1 MPVYNKT
8 CFCPS
13 DCESTQY
20 VFETS
25 TAWRTPRDTSML
37 IKSYSKKN
45 KLMDKVK
52 KDIKE
57 LDALCISHE
66 EKETRLEELIQ
77 LNKSIAYTSTMI
89 QFFWKEDTMVS
100 YVRDQHYTIVDMLG
114 IIITYQYNPS
124 SHDLINILWTSR
136 VTCMIFLTKLAFLS
150 FF

>member
-1 MPVYNKT
+1 MLVFDKY

-25 TAWRTPRDTSML
+25 TAWRTPNDTSML

-66 EKETRLEELIQ
+66 EKEMRIEELKQ

-114 IIITYQYNPS
+114 IIT
-124 SHDLINILWTSR
+124 L
-136 VTCMIFLTKLAFLS
+136 
-150 FF
+150 

>member
-1 MPVYNKT
+1 MSFKKFNSYKINFIFSDFLLPFLPVYDKT

-45 KLMDKVK
+45 KLLSNIK
-52 KDIKE
+52 KEITK
-57 LDALCISHE
+57 LDALCITPE
-66 EKETRLEELIQ
+66 EKEMRIQELKQ
-77 LNKSIAYTSTMI
+77 LNKSIAYASTRI

-114 IIITYQYNPS
+114 KITLIIP
-124 SHDLINILWTSR
+124 
-136 VTCMIFLTKLAFLS
+136 KP
-150 FF
+150 

>member
-1 MPVYNKT
+1 MVFEQMLRLMNFIISNFLSPFLAVYDST

-45 KLMDKVK
+45 MLMDNVK
-52 KDIKE
+52 KEIKN
-57 LDALCISHE
+57 LDAMCITPE
-66 EKETRLEELIQ
+66 EKETRIEELKQ
-77 LNKSIAYTSTMI
+77 LNKSIAYASTRI

-114 IIITYQYNPS
+114 IITLKNS
-124 SHDLINILWTSR
+124 
-136 VTCMIFLTKLAFLS
+136 
-150 FF
+150 

>member
-1 MPVYNKT
+1 MVRKHFSQKIKFILKKFQISNFLNLFSVFDKY

-25 TAWRTPRDTSML
+25 TAWRTSRDTSML

-45 KLMDKVK
+45 KLLDNVK
-52 KDIKE
+52 KEIKK
-57 LDALCISHE
+57 LDEMCISPK
-66 EKETRLEELIQ
+66 EKEKRLEELKQ

-114 IIITYQYNPS
+114 II
-124 SHDLINILWTSR
+124 TS
-136 VTCMIFLTKLAFLS
+136 
-150 FF
+150 

>member
-1 MPVYNKT
+1 MSFKKFNLYKINFIISDFLSPFLPVYDKT

-45 KLMDKVK
+45 KLLDNVK
-52 KDIKE
+52 KEIKE
-57 LDALCISHE
+57 LDGMCISPE
-66 EKETRLEELIQ
+66 EKEMRLEELKQ

-100 YVRDQHYTIVDMLG
+100 YVRDQHYTIVEMLG
-114 IIITYQYNPS
+114 IYT
-124 SHDLINILWTSR
+124 
-136 VTCMIFLTKLAFLS
+136 
-150 FF
+150 

>member
-1 MPVYNKT
+1 MIVFDKY
-8 CFCPS
+8 CFCPI

-52 KDIKE
+52 KDIEE
-57 LDALCISHE
+57 LDKLCISHE
-66 EKETRLEELIQ
+66 EKEMRIQELKQ

-114 IIITYQYNPS
+114 IIITYQ
-124 SHDLINILWTSR
+124 
-136 VTCMIFLTKLAFLS
+136 LTLNV
-150 FF
+150 

>member
-1 MPVYNKT
+1 MPVYDKT

-57 LDALCISHE
+57 LDALCIRYVTSPAACI
-66 EKETRLEELIQ
+66 TR
-77 LNKSIAYTSTMI
+77 A
-89 QFFWKEDTMVS
+89 
-100 YVRDQHYTIVDMLG
+100 VDM
-114 IIITYQYNPS
+114 
-124 SHDLINILWTSR
+124 HDHHISGAPHSAINHGVCS
-136 VTCMIFLTKLAFLS
+136 
-150 FF
+150 